1 MKRRDIPFQR
11 HWLYYLV
18 LKYAVI
24 VIAVAITFYT
34 VYRIYSG

>member
-1 MKRRDIPFQR
+1 MKREDAPFQR
-11 HWLYYLV
+11 HLFYYLV

-24 VIAVAITFYT
+24 AIAVIVTFYT

>member
-1 MKRRDIPFQR
+1 MKREDVPFQR

-24 VIAVAITFYT
+24 AIAVAITFYT
-34 VYRIYSG
+34 VFRLYRG